1 MVTSAVGLLPATG
14 ARAGPLGVVFV
25 LLVLAFFTVP
35 VFIQTKDEVGLAQLG
50 PRALVVAFDILC
62 LIGVIIDYGD
72 LVWNPPE

>member
-1 MVTSAVGLLPATG
+1 MALLPAT
-14 ARAGPLGVVFV
+14 ASHAGPLGVVFV
-25 LLVLAFFTVP
+25 LLFLAWITVP